1 MPRNRHNEF
10 VSFVTNSTNCKH
22 GAMQMKGDV
31 VRSYA
36 LVIAKVDRAAK
47 TIVINMNK
55 RSATTSCHQSAVSYG
70 SNDLVDHHGYTV
82 VHSDNI
88 SV

>member
-10 VSFVTNSTNCKH
+10 VSFVANSRNCTH
-22 GAMQMKGDV
+22 GALQMKGDV

-47 TIVINMNK
+47 TIEINTNK
-55 RSATTSCHQSAVSYG
+55 HSVTTSRHQSAVSYG
-70 SNDLVDHHGYTV
+70 SNDLIDHHGYTV
-82 VHSDNI
+82 VHSNNI
-88 SV
+88 TV